1 MNFVADIE
9 GVFTKEE
16 IESFLKD
23 EQQFYIE
30 YAEENWLDRYFKIKA
45 MSQRT
50 HVPSITSVISDTPGE
65 SNLNHSKTEQFALKS
80 IQASE
85 WLDTLFYAVES
96 LTPAEQKL
104 IELKYMKKRND
115 GSRYCDEVIYPQLFI
130 GKTRYYELKKEALEM
145 LGRNLYGLFSE
156 RGCS

>member
-1 MNFVADIE
+1 MNFAAEIE

-30 YAEENWLDRYFKIKA
+30 YAEANWLDRYFKIKA
-45 MSQRT
+45 MSKGT
-50 HVPSITSVISDTPGE
+50 HVPSITSVISDAPGG

-80 IQASE
+80 VQASE
-85 WLDTLFYAVES
+85 WLDTLYYAVES
-96 LTPAEQKL
+96 LAPAEQKL
-104 IELKYMKKRND
+104 IELKYMSKRND

-130 GKTRYYELKKEALEM
+130 GRTRYYELKKEALEM

-156 RGCS
+156 RDCS